1 VSLCKELDFP
11 TSVKSVKIDEI
22 NNNHQMLEKVSTA
35 IIVRRVR
42 KCLEVD
48 GGYFDYTI
56 PPPPGGTAILPE
68 YIPGGASYTRTPE
81 IATSN

>member
-1 VSLCKELDFP
+1 VSLFKELDFP

-35 IIVRRVR
+35 IIVGTVR

-48 GGYFDYTI
+48 GGYFDY
-56 PPPPGGTAILPE
+56 LL
-68 YIPGGASYTRTPE
+68 
-81 IATSN
+81 